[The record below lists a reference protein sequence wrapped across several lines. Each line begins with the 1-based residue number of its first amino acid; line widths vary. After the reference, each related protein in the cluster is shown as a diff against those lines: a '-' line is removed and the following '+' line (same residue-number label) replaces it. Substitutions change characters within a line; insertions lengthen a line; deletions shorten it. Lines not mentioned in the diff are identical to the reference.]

1 MQISNPLQLL
11 KSVTSAPAL
20 TLSLL
25 SLSTPTDSVRA
36 ATLYT
41 DLETFNAKTSG
52 ITNIDFEGVAPQ
64 SDRLRVG
71 SYYINSG
78 VYFTSILSLDVV
90 DSHDRA
96 YTNWGS
102 GASLSN
108 KDRITARLPAGV
120 TAVGGEI
127 FFDRPACSTFK
138 INITYSNG
146 IDRAFDLSSANFP
159 TRQFVGFTSDE
170 TITSIEFI
178 SLNSNYSNI
187 HLDNFKF
194 GTINTATAVV

>member
-1 MQISNPLQLL
+1 M
-11 KSVTSAPAL
+11 A
-20 TLSLL
+20 LL
-25 SLSTPTDSVRA
+25 SLFAPTDSVKN

-41 DLETFNAKTSG
+41 DLATFNANTIG
-52 ITNIDFEGVAPQ
+52 ITNIDFEEVAPQ

-71 SYYINSG
+71 AYYNNSG
-78 VYFTSILSLDVV
+78 VYFASTLSLYVV
-90 DSHDRA
+90 DSHYQT
-96 YTNWGS
+96 YTDWGS

-127 FFDRPACSTFK
+127 FFDRPTGSTFK

-146 IDRAFDLSSANFP
+146 IDRSFNLSSTKFP

-194 GTINTATAVV
+194 GTINTANAVS